1 MRFGQIFKFLLIPFF
16 FQFAVPSSTSR
27 HYRRNRLF
35 YEFFIP
41 VLPEH
46 ERAHVVEFRVLNSN
60 SPSTTSPLLDDT
72 PLGTR
77 NRRARRSWAVVVK
90 KDGVRIHKDTRRY
103 RPIKDGMYDV
113 FDVTEAVAS
122 YLNDNRGNLIIIIK
136 ERSRDESDEDNQEKH
151 DSSDQSSC
159 ASPGNGLL
167 VLYSRN
173 SHFFHDVYQ
182 RFTSGSS
189 PTITENRQRRH
200 SQMNGSQ
207 RRRLRPRQREKNR
220 KNKKSPEKDK
230 QLKRNKSKSEKIPC
244 GRYDY
249 TIDFD
254 VIGWGKWIVAPKKF
268 NAYLCS
274 GSCAFNIEVKHNSSN
289 HAMLQSLMRLKQPE
303 VTPMPCCV
311 PTKLRSISMMYFELG
326 EIVVRKHQDVIAE
339 ECGCR

>member
-1 MRFGQIFKFLLIPFF
+1 MLFHFSLISIS
-16 FQFAVPSSTSR
+16 FQFAVPSSSR
-27 HYRRNRLF
+27 QRRRNRLF

-46 ERAHVVEFRVLNSN
+46 ERTHVVEFRVLNSDAT
-60 SPSTTSPLLDDT
+60 STTSPLSGDI
-72 PLGTR
+72 PLATS
-77 NRRARRSWAVVVK
+77 NRRDRRSWAVVVK
-90 KDGVRIHKDTRRY
+90 KNGIRIYKGTRRY

-113 FDVTEAVAS
+113 FDVTESVAS
-122 YLNDNRGNLIIIIK
+122 YLNENRGNLIIVIK
-136 ERSRDESDEDNQEKH
+136 ERSRDENDDDDDDDSKEGH
-151 DSSDQSSC
+151 DSSDKVNC

-173 SHFFHDVYQ
+173 SHFFHDIYQ
-182 RFTSGSS
+182 RFTTGSS
-189 PTITENRQRRH
+189 PAIAEHRQRRH
-200 SQMNGSQ
+200 SQMNGAQ
-207 RRRLRPRQREKNR
+207 RRRQRSRQREKSR
-220 KNKKSPEKDK
+220 KNKKTTEKDSK
-230 QLKRNKSKSEKIPC
+230 QIKRNKTKLDEIPC

-274 GSCAFNIEVKHNSSN
+274 GSCAFDIDVQHNSSN
-289 HAMLQSLMRLKQPE
+289 HAMLQSLMRLKQPDI
-303 VTPMPCCV
+303 TPLPCCV
-311 PTKLRSISMMYFELG
+311 PTKLRPISMMYFEMG